1 MSILNTTIFSFSIDM
16 EISKQEKN
24 QNIKLYFFSQGKNF
38 TPTPVTL
45 ETIIEDILNPFLSVF
60 HGLSGDEVS

>member
-1 MSILNTTIFSFSIDM
+1 M
-16 EISKQEKN
+16 EISKEEKN
-24 QNIKLYFFSQGKNF
+24 QNIKLYLFFFHVKNF

-45 ETIIEDILNPFLSVF
+45 ETIIEDVLNPFLSVF